1 MSAYFTT
8 TDHNPGAAM
17 KYILL
22 LMLGTTGANW
32 EPRGV
37 TTAEFDDY
45 AACEAAAAK
54 FQARITGD
62 TPPRAGIIG
71 ICMPKGT
78 PQK

>member
-1 MSAYFTT
+1 
-8 TDHNPGAAM
+8 M

-22 LMLGTTGANW
+22 IMLGTTGANW
-32 EPRGV
+32 EPRGI

-45 AACEAAAAK
+45 VACEAAAAK
-54 FQARITGD
+54 FQSRITAD